1 MFANLIPKK
10 RKLFLFIL
18 PFLGLTLVL
27 VSYTTPIVKLKI
39 TPLFNNQS
47 ITKNTW
53 YVSSQKDS
61 IQFTKLKFY
70 FTDFQVKSIKG
81 EINTIDHSN
90 YLIDIFQPETLEI
103 LLSTVSFSNGDEL
116 SFNLGVSSD
125 MNTTGAH
132 SGALDPSNG
141 MFWSWQSGYIN
152 FKIEGISPSSKT
164 RQNKFQFHIGGY
176 QSPYNT
182 LRRLTF
188 ILNKQTTQLNLN
200 LEEFFERTK
209 LAVDNQIMVPG
220 AKANEL
226 ATEFFNTMTIN

>member
-1 MFANLIPKK
+1 MIPKK
-10 RKLFLFIL
+10 RKLLLFIL

-27 VSYTTPIVKLKI
+27 VSYATPIVKLKI

-47 ITKNTW
+47 ITENTW
-53 YVSSQKDS
+53 FVSSQKDS

-81 EINTIDHSN
+81 KINTIDHSN

-200 LEEFFERTK
+200 LEGFFERTK

-220 AKANEL
+220 EKANEL

>member
-1 MFANLIPKK
+1 MIPKK
-10 RKLFLFIL
+10 RKLLLFIL

-27 VSYTTPIVKLKI
+27 VSYATPIVKLKI

-47 ITKNTW
+47 ITENTW
-53 YVSSQKDS
+53 FVSSQKDS

-103 LLSTVSFSNGDEL
+103 QLSTVSFSNGDEL

-220 AKANEL
+220 EKANEL

>member
-1 MFANLIPKK
+1 MIPKK
-10 RKLFLFIL
+10 RKLLLFIL

-27 VSYTTPIVKLKI
+27 VSYATPIVKLKI

-47 ITKNTW
+47 ITENTW
-53 YVSSQKDS
+53 FVSSQKDS

-103 LLSTVSFSNGDEL
+103 QLSTVSFSNGDEL

-200 LEEFFERTK
+200 LEGFFERTK

-220 AKANEL
+220 EKANEL

>member
-1 MFANLIPKK
+1 MISKK
-10 RKLFLFIL
+10 RKLLLFIL
-18 PFLGLTLVL
+18 PFSGLALVL
-27 VSYTTPIVKLKI
+27 VSYATPKVKLKI
-39 TPLFNNQS
+39 IPLFNNQS

-70 FTDFQVKSIKG
+70 FTDFHVKSING
-81 EINTIDHSN
+81 EINTIDQSN

-103 LLSTVSFSNGDEL
+103 LLSTVSFSDGDEL
-116 SFNLGVSSD
+116 SFNFGVSSE

-182 LRRLTF
+182 LRRFTF
-188 ILNKQTTQLNLN
+188 VLNKQTTQLNLN
-200 LEEFFERTK
+200 VEGFFEGTK
-209 LAVDNQIMVPG
+209 LALDNQVMVPG
-220 AKANEL
+220 EKANEL
-226 ATEFFNTMTIN
+226 ATEFFNTLTIN